1 VHRCVVRGKLKVLLN
16 VGMTK
21 NGAPRLMPVPPK
33 ARWALATCRSRARP
47 RYYYERMRDGAR
59 RAGLPDIVP
68 HDGRHIVATDIILN
82 EGTLA
87 DVSVALH
94 HKSLL
99 SSARYVHLLTQ
110 HAERVLGDRRQKNA
124 HRPVCQVTYKG
135 R

>member
-1 VHRCVVRGKLKVLLN
+1 MRSWQVSASPPQGVSQVWQAVRGS
-16 VGMTK
+16 
-21 NGAPRLMPVPPK
+21 
-33 ARWALATCRSRARP
+33 ARTHWK
-47 RYYYERMRDGAR
+47 RMRAVLDEL
-59 RAGLPDIVP
+59 GLEGIVP

-110 HAERVLGDRRQKNA
+110 HAERVLNGIGKRR
-124 HRPVCQVTYKG
+124 
-135 R
+135 